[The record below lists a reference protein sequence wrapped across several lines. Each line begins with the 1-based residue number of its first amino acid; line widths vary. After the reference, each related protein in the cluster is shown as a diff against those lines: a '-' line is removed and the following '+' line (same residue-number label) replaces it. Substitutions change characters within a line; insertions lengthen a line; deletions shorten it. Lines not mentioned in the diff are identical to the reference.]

1 MRSLLADGHSV
12 DCLVRETVPWLQ
24 APQRACDLSTIDT
37 ADLATM
43 CAGADAIVHLA
54 GEDEV
59 LAARD
64 PALALRSTVVA
75 TERVAEAAR
84 AAGVGRLVYLSTVHV
99 YGARMAP
106 GITLTED
113 LRPEPR
119 SAYAI
124 ARLASEHVAASRAPG
139 AYELVVLRVTNA
151 VGAPVAPAVD
161 RWSLVTNDLARQGA
175 VTGRL
180 RLNSAGRQWRD
191 FVALPDVCSAIT
203 VACGAGAAGHP
214 ALAAGTYNIGSG
226 SPTTVLAAAHA
237 VQDALEELSGHRP
250 ELDLPL
256 PPPPPVPPPRPAPRR
271 RTPSPSSGRQR
282 RGSGR

>member
-1 MRSLLADGHSV
+1 
-12 DCLVRETVPWLQ
+12 
-24 APQRACDLSTIDT
+24 
-37 ADLATM
+37 M

-64 PALALRSTVVA
+64 PAAALRSTVVA

-84 AAGVGRLVYLSTVHV
+84 AAGVARLVYLSTIHV
-99 YGARMAP
+99 YGARMTP
-106 GITLTED
+106 GVTLTED

-124 ARLASEHVAASRAPG
+124 GRLACEHLAAGRADG

-151 VGAPVAPAVD
+151 VGAPVAAAVD

-180 RLNSAGRQWRD
+180 RLHSAGRQWRD
-191 FVALPDVCSAIT
+191 FVALADVCGAIT
-203 VACGAGAAGHP
+203 VASGAGPGT
-214 ALAAGTYNIGSG
+214 LAPGTYNIGSG
-226 SPTTVLAAAHA
+226 SPTTILGVAHA
-237 VQDALEELSGHRP
+237 VQDAFEQLAGRRP
-250 ELDLPL
+250 ELD
-256 PPPPPVPPPRPAPRR
+256 VPPAVSEPAPPYAVSVNRAAAGGIHPATSLADAVTETVAFCLDHR
-271 RTPSPSSGRQR
+271 EEL
-282 RGSGR
+282 